1 MKLKKVRLNDLQ
13 YLVGR
18 LLWLTSE
25 WHHLRPLLIPLY
37 RATVCIPVTMVGV
50 DHVTYHEMWQS
61 LDDKLR
67 RATDLSHRHKTLVCH
82 TQVVRVAN
90 TNVSSL
96 TALRNVH
103 IKSWR
108 VWLGVQ
114 DPSSPWRE
122 LDDASSCALQDWR
135 DVFTSTAFS
144 LSLLRP
150 LRLDMT
156 ATADAMAD
164 EHMAGLGGAVFFPD
178 GSMTW
183 FRLWIPRHKNS
194 SLACQTACRNTLQCG
209 SCLHSSYYQPA
220 STSTCR
226 KPVDLSLVP
235 RVLTTAL
242 RMLCLLKALP

>member
-1 MKLKKVRLNDLQ
+1 MASWTVAVPLNKLAKILSQLDMVMKLKKVRLNDLQ

-135 DVFTSTAFS
+135 DVFHFYS
-144 LSLLRP
+144 
-150 LRLDMT
+150 
-156 ATADAMAD
+156 
-164 EHMAGLGGAVFFPD
+164 VFIV
-178 GSMTW
+178 S
-183 FRLWIPRHKNS
+183 
-194 SLACQTACRNTLQCG
+194 AA
-209 SCLHSSYYQPA
+209 PA
-220 STSTCR
+220 AS
-226 KPVDLSLVP
+226 
-235 RVLTTAL
+235 
-242 RMLCLLKALP
+242 